1 MEKVENQSGM
11 EELANGQI
19 GQRSNLPL
27 DNLSLLRAFVAVV
40 EMQSFTG
47 AGRRLN
53 VVPSTVSKHV
63 AALERQLSCQLVT
76 RSTKA
81 LSITELGARF
91 YERCLAIL
99 HEVEDAEIEVGE
111 YSSEPQGLLRV
122 SAPTTLATHFLAP
135 IFFRFK
141 QRFPKVILN
150 LSLTPANRNLVA
162 SGIDVAIRISSGLD
176 ANLVALK
183 LAPNTRIYC
192 ASPEYLARRDMPKT
206 PSDLR
211 DHDCVVVNS
220 IQQSASWPFRTADGR
235 IEHVVVSGG
244 MSADNVEMIALA
256 VLAGLGIGHLS
267 RFLVEEY
274 VASGQ
279 LVELFPECRVVDS
292 HIYAVYPERRNLALK
307 TRVFVD
313 HLRSE
318 FLNPPVWARSD

>member
-1 MEKVENQSGM
+1 MEKIDGHPGTDALHSRQSGQR
-11 EELANGQI
+11 ANF
-19 GQRSNLPL
+19 PL

-40 EMQSFTG
+40 EAQSFTG

-63 AALERQLSCQLVT
+63 AALEQQLSCQLVIRT
-76 RSTKA
+76 TKS

-99 HEVEDAEIEVGE
+99 HEVDDAEIEVSE
-111 YSSEPQGLLRV
+111 YKSEPQGLLRV
-122 SAPTTLATHFLAP
+122 SAPTTFATHFLAP

-141 QRFPKVILN
+141 QRFPKVVLDI
-150 LSLTPANRNLVA
+150 SLTPANRDLVA

-176 ANLVALK
+176 TNLVALK

-192 ASPEYLARRDMPKT
+192 ASPEYLDRRGMPES
-206 PSDLR
+206 PADLH

-220 IQQSASWPFRTADGR
+220 IQQSASWPFRTVEGR
-235 IEHVVVSGG
+235 IEHVVVAGC
-244 MSADNVEMIALA
+244 MSADNVEMIARA

-267 RFLVEEY
+267 RFLVEEH
-274 VASGQ
+274 VASGK
-279 LVELFPECRVVDS
+279 LVELFPESRVTES

-307 TRVFVD
+307 TRAFVD
-313 HLRSE
+313 HLRTE
-318 FLNPPVWARSD
+318 FLDPPAWARSG